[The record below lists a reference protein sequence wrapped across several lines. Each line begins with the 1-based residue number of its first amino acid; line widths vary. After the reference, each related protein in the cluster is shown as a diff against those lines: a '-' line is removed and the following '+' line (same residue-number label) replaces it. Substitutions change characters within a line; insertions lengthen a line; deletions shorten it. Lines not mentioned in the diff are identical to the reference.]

1 MTAIK
6 AIFTPDFL
14 SQYRTK
20 ALEESGAYLVIAENL
35 QLASNE
41 INNNIDKILTLTQ
54 QLVTLNNEK
63 ITSNS
68 VSAVIKK
75 LSKD

>member
-6 AIFTPDFL
+6 TIFTPEFL
-14 SQYRTK
+14 NQYKTK

-41 INNNIDKILTLTQ
+41 INNNIDKVLTLTQ

-63 ITSNS
+63 ATFFAECN
-68 VSAVIKK
+68 V
-75 LSKD
+75 